1 MNELFLNQAELLAA
15 LDAVSARAL
24 VSIRRAK
31 LFPADMDERR
41 AVLERGTESL
51 KQRGMLHTDT
61 DGRPVLDVQLAPIIS
76 TMAFPGIAIA
86 VLTNDQQ
93 AGLRLLWFYQA
104 EGHIIEHGMTRQKL
118 HHITELPDVSAL
130 IARIQAFLAVKLA
143 SDAVTKA
150 EPETSLEMQQEVF
163 FTVKRLA
170 EQHELERAKEL
181 LHSSGF
187 AAGDTDALLKVLEQP
202 LAAGNIALL
211 RCAPESETIVDGRNL
226 ALLQDGR
233 AAWSARQKVPGE
245 PVLVVETTAATAI
258 KEQLRAYLEELAQ
271 V

>member
-24 VSIRRAK
+24 VSISREK
-31 LFPADMDERR
+31 LFPTDIDERR
-41 AVLERGTESL
+41 TVLERGTESL
-51 KQRGMLHTDT
+51 KQRGMLRVDT
-61 DGRPVLDVQLAPIIS
+61 DNKAVLDAQLATIIS
-76 TMAFPGIAIA
+76 TMAFPRIAIA
-86 VLTNDQQ
+86 VVTNDQQ

-104 EGHIIEHGMTRQKL
+104 RDHIIEHGLTRQRQ
-118 HHITELPDVSAL
+118 HHITEVPDVSAL
-130 IARIQAFLAVKLA
+130 IARIQAFLAVKPA
-143 SDAVTKA
+143 SNVVSGAG
-150 EPETSLEMQQEVF
+150 PEASLEMEQEVF

-181 LHSSGF
+181 LLNCGF
-187 AAGDTDALLKVLEQP
+187 AAGDANALLQVLEQP
-202 LAAGNIALL
+202 LAAGNIAIL